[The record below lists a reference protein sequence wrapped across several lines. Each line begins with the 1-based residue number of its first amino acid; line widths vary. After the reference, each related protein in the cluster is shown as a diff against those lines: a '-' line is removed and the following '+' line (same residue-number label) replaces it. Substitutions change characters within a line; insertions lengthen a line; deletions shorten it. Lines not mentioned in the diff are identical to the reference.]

1 MEFKRCISY
10 TNICIKMGP
19 VTRQFWNKG
28 IYSSS
33 KTLDIWLA
41 CWGQGISQALQ
52 ITIYSDSDGDPRWLD
67 FLCSLFPKKLFL
79 RKFLA
84 HRKLSAPVSSSPVFK
99 LFWVPALPP
108 YFFITSFTSI
118 LQRHLKFMYTT
129 ACFVSVPRPDPLLV
143 SQFLTMPHKMDLESV
158 KQREVNQKQKKRYHI
173 WMHMCVI

>member
-79 RKFLA
+79 RKFWHTESYQPLCLHLQSSNSSEFLLYLLIFSLQVLPQYCRDILNSCTQLHA
-84 HRKLSAPVSSSPVFK
+84 LFLSLDLT
-99 LFWVPALPP
+99 LFL
-108 YFFITSFTSI
+108 FLSFWLCHT
-118 LQRHLKFMYTT
+118 RWT
-129 ACFVSVPRPDPLLV
+129 
-143 SQFLTMPHKMDLESV
+143 
-158 KQREVNQKQKKRYHI
+158 
-173 WMHMCVI
+173 